1 MKNIS
6 VIGSTGSI
14 GRQALEV
21 IGRYPDRF
29 RAVALCANESAELL
43 AAQAGAFRP
52 ELAVLRSADK
62 NISFRCRPNG
72 IPPFENGNPVLCALL
87 VRNLVDN
94 AVKYSPRGAHVE
106 ITVRNGELRVINS
119 GTSITPDNLSRLGQR
134 FFRPAGQKETGSG
147 LGLSIVSRIA
157 SFYGC
162 RIKFNNDKKGFCV
175 SIAPLED

>member
-52 ELAVLRSADK
+52 ELRA
-62 NISFRCRPNG
+62 ISECG
-72 IPPFENGNPVLCALL
+72 
-87 VRNLVDN
+87 
-94 AVKYSPRGAHVE
+94 
-106 ITVRNGELRVINS
+106 
-119 GTSITPDNLSRLGQR
+119 
-134 FFRPAGQKETGSG
+134 
-147 LGLSIVSRIA
+147 
-157 SFYGC
+157 
-162 RIKFNNDKKGFCV
+162 
-175 SIAPLED
+175 